1 MGSRKRSG
9 FLAAA
14 VLALIA
20 PAGCARDRLSADEH
34 AARTAVVRY
43 NETLVQAYRTGNRE
57 LMRDV
62 AALEEVERIG
72 SVVGSLA
79 AAGRTMEARQTG
91 FQVLGVTINPRE
103 DGVTLVETLETWIY
117 EHRDMAD
124 RDRPAPAK
132 EAKYRLA
139 YNLVRAGGRF
149 VVHRIVEH
157 ELPPGE
163 RER

>member
-1 MGSRKRSG
+1 MRSRKRSG
-9 FLAAA
+9 SLAAA

-43 NETLVQAYRTGNRE
+43 NESLVQAYRTGNRE

-72 SVVGSLA
+72 NIVASLA

-91 FQVLGVTINPRE
+91 FRVLGVTINERE
-103 DGVTLVETLETWIY
+103 DGVTLVETLETWTY
-117 EHRDMAD
+117 EHRALAD